1 MILKHFVL
9 QKQNL
14 VAIPGVHFLEEL
26 STIFEMIQQPVMTV
40 KVYRGAERLLG
51 ETSHREGVKPTTSL

>member
-1 MILKHFVL
+1 MFLKHFVL

-51 ETSHREGVKPTTSL
+51 ETSHREGVKPTASL